1 LNKLCGKTAVIMGE
15 FFGSAVVKGRNF
27 AAIGE
32 VLRLF
37 VK

>member
-1 LNKLCGKTAVIMGE
+1 MQHTNELCGSTVI
-15 FFGSAVVKGRNF
+15 KGRNF